1 MDKDYNKYI
10 IWLTQIVRINNKTKH
25 ALLSKFTLEEL
36 YNISLQDINIEAD
49 YFVKNRITK
58 DTILE
63 LTDKKYK
70 ANINKYINALEK
82 MNIRFITY
90 KDRNYP
96 KKLKQIFDYPLCL
109 FYKGDINLLNKKSIG
124 IVGSRQA
131 TDYGLAVAKNF
142 SIELS
147 KKGFTIVSG
156 GARGIDTMAHIG
168 AMKNKGNTILIKGNS
183 LEYIYPPENKN
194 LEEEIL
200 SNNGLLLSEYIVGT
214 RPSKYSFPA
223 RNRIISGL
231 ADGVLVVEAGSK
243 SGALITADLALGYNR
258 EVYAIPGNI
267 TSKNSLGTN
276 ILIKQG
282 AKVVTEVNDI
292 LEEF

>member
-1 MDKDYNKYI
+1 
-10 IWLTQIVRINNKTKH
+10 
-25 ALLSKFTLEEL
+25 
-36 YNISLQDINIEAD
+36 
-49 YFVKNRITK
+49 
-58 DTILE
+58 
-63 LTDKKYK
+63 
-70 ANINKYINALEK
+70 